1 MEIRIESIGTTLVV
15 KLSGE
20 IDQSCAE
27 EIRSD
32 IDREITL
39 RHVQNLILDFAAVDF
54 MDSSGLGMIIGRY
67 KQMKARGG
75 KTMIIRAKPQV
86 DKILSLSGLKK
97 IIECG

>member
-1 MEIRIESIGTTLVV
+1 MDIRIESIGTTLVV

>member
-1 MEIRIESIGTTLVV
+1 MDIRIESIGTTLVV

-67 KQMKARGG
+67 TQMKARGG

>member
-1 MEIRIESIGTTLVV
+1 MDIRMEYIGTTLVV
-15 KLSGE
+15 KLAGE

-32 IDREITL
+32 IDREIQIKNV
-39 RHVQNLILDFAAVDF
+39 HNLILDFASVTF

-67 KQMKARGG
+67 KQIKARNG
-75 KTMIIRAKPQV
+75 KTMIIRAQPQV
-86 DKILSLSGLKK
+86 DKVLELSGLKK

>member
-15 KLSGE
+15 KLAGE

-27 EIRSD
+27 EIRGD

-39 RHVQNLILDFAAVDF
+39 RHAQNLILDFAAVDF

>member
-39 RHVQNLILDFAAVDF
+39 RHAQNLILDFAAVDF

>member
-75 KTMIIRAKPQV
+75 KTMIIRAKPQG

>member
-39 RHVQNLILDFAAVDF
+39 RHVQNLILDFATVDF